1 MDHSHRVRAVSWP
14 EAILV
19 LFAGMAAGTVNAIVG
34 SGTLITFP
42 VLLAVG
48 YSPVVANVSNTVG
61 LAPGSISAAF
71 GYRAELAGQGQRLKV
86 LGLASLSGGITGGVL
101 LLTLPANAFRDIVP
115 VLIALSCVLV
125 VIQPWLTKRLA
136 MAERRR
142 EHGGVALFVGVYL
155 AGVYG
160 GYFGAAQGVLLIA
173 LLGLFLDEHLQRVN
187 AAKNVLAGIVNG
199 VAAVLFILVSHVAW
213 QAALL
218 IAVGSVIGGQ
228 IGARVGRRTRPSI
241 LRGLVVVVGIV
252 AIVQIVKG

>member
-1 MDHSHRVRAVSWP
+1 MSWLQVVS
-14 EAILV
+14 V

-71 GYRAELAGQGQRLKV
+71 GYRTELTGQGRRLKV

-101 LLTLPANAFRDIVP
+101 LLTLPEDAFREIVP

-125 VIQPWLTKRLA
+125 VVQPWLTKQLA
-136 MAERRR
+136 MAQRRQ
-142 EHGGVALFVGVYL
+142 EHGGAALFAGVFL

-187 AAKNVLAGIVNG
+187 AAKNVLAGIVNS
-199 VAAVLFILVSHVAW
+199 VAALLFVAVSIVNPVSHVAW
-213 QAALL
+213 LAAVL

-228 IGARVGRRTRPSI
+228 IGARIGRRTRPGA
-241 LRGLVVVVGIV
+241 LRGLVVVVGMV
-252 AIVQIVKG
+252 AIVQIIRG

>member
-1 MDHSHRVRAVSWP
+1 VSGLEAV
-14 EAILV
+14 LV

-71 GYRAELAGQGQRLKV
+71 GYRAELAGQGRRLRV
-86 LGLASLSGGITGGVL
+86 LGLASLGGGITGGAL
-101 LLTLPANAFRDIVP
+101 LLTLPEDAFRAIVP

-125 VIQPWLTKRLA
+125 IVQPWLTKRLA
-136 MAERRR
+136 MAERHQ
-142 EHGGVALFVGVYL
+142 EHGGVALFVGVFL

-199 VAAVLFILVSHVAW
+199 VAAILFIAVSHFRPVSHVEW
-213 QAALL
+213 KAALL
-218 IAVGSVIGGQ
+218 IAAGSVVGGQ
-228 IGARVGRRTRPSI
+228 IGARIGRRTRPGV

-252 AIVQIVKG
+252 AIVQIVRG

>member
-1 MDHSHRVRAVSWP
+1 MSWP

-19 LFAGMAAGTVNAIVG
+19 LFAGMAAGTINAIVG

-61 LAPGSISAAF
+61 LAPGSISGAV
-71 GYRAELAGQGQRLKV
+71 GYRAELVGQGKRLKV
-86 LGLASLSGGITGGVL
+86 LGLASLMGGITGGVL
-101 LLTLPANAFRDIVP
+101 LLTLPEAAFQSIVP

-142 EHGGVALFVGVYL
+142 QHGGVALFVGVYL

-218 IAVGSVIGGQ
+218 IAIGSVIGGQ
-228 IGARVGRRTRPSI
+228 IGAKVGRRTRPNV
-241 LRGLVVVVGIV
+241 LRGLVVLVGIV
-252 AIVQIVKG
+252 AIVQIVRS

>member
-1 MDHSHRVRAVSWP
+1 VSGLEAV
-14 EAILV
+14 LV
-19 LFAGMAAGTVNAIVG
+19 LFAGLAAGTVNAIVG

-71 GYRAELAGQGQRLKV
+71 GYRAELVGQSQRLKV
-86 LGLASLSGGITGGVL
+86 LGIASLTGGITGGVL
-101 LLTLPANAFRDIVP
+101 LLTLPEDAFQAIVP

-125 VIQPWLTKRLA
+125 VLQPWLTKRLA
-136 MAERRR
+136 MAERGK
-142 EHGGVALFVGVYL
+142 EHGGVALFVGVFL

-199 VAAVLFILVSHVAW
+199 VAAVLFVLVSHVAW
-213 QAALL
+213 LAAIL

-228 IGARVGRRTRPSI
+228 LGARIGQRTRPGV
-241 LRGLVVVVGIV
+241 LRGLVVLVGVV
-252 AIVQIVKG
+252 AIVQIVRS

>member
-1 MDHSHRVRAVSWP
+1 VSALEAV
-14 EAILV
+14 LV
-19 LFAGMAAGTVNAIVG
+19 LLAGMAAGTVNAIVG

-48 YSPVVANVSNTVG
+48 YSPVLANVSNTVG
-61 LAPGSISAAF
+61 LAPGSISAAV
-71 GYRAELAGQGQRLKV
+71 GYRAELVGQGRRLRV
-86 LGLASLSGGITGGVL
+86 LGLASLCGGITGGVL
-101 LLTLPANAFRDIVP
+101 LLILPADAFRAIVP

-125 VIQPWLTKRLA
+125 LVQPWLTERLA
-136 MAERRR
+136 MADRRR

-155 AGVYG
+155 AGIYG

-199 VAAVLFILVSHVAW
+199 VAAILFILVSHVAW
-213 QAALL
+213 LAAAL

-228 IGARVGRRTRPSI
+228 IGARIGRRTRPGV
-241 LRGLVVVVGIV
+241 LRGLVVLVGIV
-252 AIVQIVKG
+252 AIVQIVRG

>member
-1 MDHSHRVRAVSWP
+1 MSGLEAV
-14 EAILV
+14 LV
-19 LFAGMAAGTVNAIVG
+19 LLAGMAAGTVNAIVG

-61 LAPGSISAAF
+61 LAPGSISASF
-71 GYRAELAGQGQRLKV
+71 GYRSELAGQGQRLKV
-86 LGLASLSGGITGGVL
+86 LGLASLAGGITGGAL
-101 LLTLPANAFRDIVP
+101 LLTLPEGAFRAIVP

-125 VIQPWLTKRLA
+125 LVQPWLTSRLA

-142 EHGGVALFVGVYL
+142 EHGGVALFVGVYF

-187 AAKNVLAGIVNG
+187 AAKNVLAGLVNG
-199 VAAVLFILVSHVAW
+199 VAAVLFIVVSHVEW
-213 QAALL
+213 RAALL

-228 IGARVGRRTRPSI
+228 IGARIGRRTRPGI

-252 AIVQIVKG
+252 AIVQIVRS